1 MADKLKVGLALG
13 SGGVRG
19 MAHFGVIRTLMK
31 HNINI
36 SCVAGSSSGS
46 VIGAALAAGK
56 LDAFEDFFRR
66 INWWKMFRMFFEFS
80 WPWNG
85 GYLTGKRVKE
95 ELRKRFGN
103 IRFEDCRI
111 PFTAVALDMMNGKE
125 YPISSGDLVD
135 GTFASLAV

>member
-1 MADKLKVGLALG
+1 MAEKFKVGLALG

-31 HNINI
+31 YGIKI
-36 SCVAGSSSGS
+36 SCVAGVSSGS

-66 INWWKMFRMFFEFS
+66 INWWKMFRMFFELS

-95 ELRKRFGN
+95 ECLWVMR
-103 IRFEDCRI
+103 
-111 PFTAVALDMMNGKE
+111 
-125 YPISSGDLVD
+125 VD
-135 GTFASLAV
+135 GCGVRRPYSAPYHIYTHRGVPRSYFGR

>member
-1 MADKLKVGLALG
+1 
-13 SGGVRG
+13 

-31 HNINI
+31 HGIKI

-56 LDAFEDFFRR
+56 LDMFEDFFRR
-66 INWWKMFRMFFEFS
+66 INWWRMFRMFFEFS

-95 ELRKRFGN
+95 ELRKRFGD
-103 IRFEDCRI
+103 IRSEEHTSELQS
-111 PFTAVALDMMNGKE
+111 P
-125 YPISSGDLVD
+125 
-135 GTFASLAV
+135 